1 MFRRHRFQEGELSS
15 TAELGLAP
23 DRIDDLLSAIATF
36 PDWPDLAVAPSVSV
50 TDWKAARLAI
60 RGLPVRSRA
69 LRKVADDLQ
78 PLARAVHQLGA
89 SPDLLEL
96 ARLAHF
102 GVCSTGSYVVLAH
115 RAENDVRLTV
125 TWTPRLASPT
135 SP

>member
-1 MFRRHRFQEGELSS
+1 M
-15 TAELGLAP
+15 AEFGLAP

-36 PDWPDLAVAPSVSV
+36 SDWPDLAVAPSISANE
-50 TDWKAARLAI
+50 WKAARLAI
-60 RGLPVRSRA
+60 LGLPVRSRA
-69 LRKVADDLQ
+69 LRKVANDLR
-78 PLARAVHQLGA
+78 PLARAVRQLGA

-102 GVCSTGSYVVLAH
+102 GVCSTGSYVVFAH
-115 RAENDVRLTV
+115 RAENAVRLTV